1 MAGRNGSSDSRLVAF
16 GIFVTV
22 VVLVAV
28 YWLFF

>member
-16 GIFVTV
+16 GVLVTV
-22 VVLVAV
+22 VVLAAV

>member
-1 MAGRNGSSDSRLVAF
+1 MAGRNGSSDSRLVAL

-22 VVLVAV
+22 VVLAAV